1 MTDTI
6 FQKIIDGDLP
16 ADIIYEDEQ
25 CLAFRDINPIAPTH
39 ILIIPKTSITQ
50 LNQAT
55 ETHQALLGHLL
66 LTANT
71 IAKQENIEDGYRV
84 IINNGQD
91 GGQSVFHLHLHLIGG
106 KPLSWPNA

>member
-6 FQKIIDGDLP
+6 FQKIIDGDIP
-16 ADIIYEDEQ
+16 ADKVYEDQ
-25 CLAFRDINPIAPTH
+25 LCLAFRDINPIAPTH
-39 ILIIPKTSITQ
+39 ILIIPKESITQ

-55 ETHQALLGHLL
+55 AANKELLGHLL

-71 IAKQENIEDGYRV
+71 IAEQENIADGYRV
-84 IINNGQD
+84 ILNNGTS

-106 KPLSWPNA
+106 KQLTWPNS

>member
-16 ADIIYEDEQ
+16 ADIIYEDEL

-39 ILIIPKTSITQ
+39 ILIVPKRSISQ

-55 ETHQALLGHLL
+55 NEDQTLLGHLL

-71 IAKQENIEDGYRV
+71 IAAQENIAAGYRV
-84 IINNGQD
+84 IINNGES

-106 KPLSWPNA
+106 KTLTWPH